1 MSSSDLTSSGPSIQ
15 ILDPVP
21 FFMIENR
28 CGRIIASNSEIEAW
42 GSLDYGSAATATAK
56 LGLFG
61 YDITC
66 LLEQCDYISDLLGY
80 CGLA

>member
-1 MSSSDLTSSGPSIQ
+1 M
-15 ILDPVP
+15 
-21 FFMIENR
+21 
-28 CGRIIASNSEIEAW
+28 IASTYDIEAW
-42 GSLDYGSAATATAK
+42 GSLDYGSDATATAK

-66 LLEQCDYISDLLGY
+66 LLEQCDYIGDIYGY